1 MLVSLSCDVR
11 SQRFS
16 YARFKHEPTVFVSK
30 EFTVSELYRS
40 SRYLK
45 DTLAYLSDNHELF
58 VSIIDNEKTAH
69 NVICTRINCSLL
81 YPQSCR

>member
-16 YARFKHEPTVFVSK
+16 YARFKHEPKVFVSK
-30 EFTVSELYRS
+30 EYTVSELYRS

-45 DTLAYLSDNHELF
+45 DTLAYLSDNDELF
-58 VSIIDNEKTAH
+58 VSIIDNEKAAH
-69 NVICTRINCSLL
+69 NVICTTINCSLL
-81 YPQSCR
+81 YPRSCR